1 MTDSNCIFKAG
12 NIIEANVVKGLL
24 QGEGIDVQL
33 KGEHLM
39 GALGELP
46 PTDICVEVLVE
57 TIKLDAA
64 TVIIADYIASQKNTD
79 MSDWTCDSCGE
90 QNSHNFEIC
99 WQCQREPVMSEPEL

>member
-1 MTDSNCIFKAG
+1 MTDSICIFKAG
-12 NIIEANVVKGLL
+12 NVIEANVVKGLL

-46 PTDICVEVLVE
+46 PTDVCVDVLVE
-57 TIKLDAA
+57 AIKQDAA
-64 TVIIADYIASQKNTD
+64 ALIIADYQAGQKSTKTG
-79 MSDWTCDSCGE
+79 DWTCESCGE

-99 WQCQREPVMSEPEL
+99 WQCQREPVVSEA